1 MLFSDELYKVVQREN
16 PFSELLSTH
25 RIQAQYEDMLEELKG
40 GLPEEKV
47 HFLECKLLP
56 KIREIAEHANKCMYG
71 TSFSVINNM
80 WRQLIFDDMLN
91 EIVEFKGD
99 YDD

>member
-25 RIQAQYEDMLEELKG
+25 RIQAQYEDLLEELKSD
-40 GLPEEKV
+40 LPLEKV
-47 HFLECKLLP
+47 EFLECVLLP
-56 KIREIAEHANKCMYG
+56 KIREVAEHAVKCMYE